1 MKRRQFLVTL
11 AAGALSTGAAV
22 RAATYPNRPVRL
34 VVPFPPGGNV
44 DTVARIIS
52 PRLAAALG
60 EPVVIENRGGA
71 SGMIGSERVARSEAD
86 GHTLLI
92 AGSNHGINPS
102 VYRKLPYDT
111 LADFAPVGLIGSVPL
126 VLVTSQDL
134 PVRNYAEL
142 IEYGQRNRGVLK
154 FGITSGAANHLAT
167 ALLIKQAGI
176 NAVMVPYKGDGPT
189 ITDLLGGHINAYIGI
204 SSLLRQYVESGRLP
218 AMAVTSAE
226 RVPLFPTVPT
236 LIESGL
242 RDYVVGSW
250 NGIFAPTGTPSESMH
265 ALHAALHETLRDGQ
279 VRAKLAGLGMN
290 VVNGDQD
297 ALASFVSSEV
307 ARWTAVVADAG
318 IERQ

>member
-52 PRLAAALG
+52 PGLAAALG

-154 FGITSGAANHLAT
+154 FGITPGAANHLAT